1 MYIYTRL
8 EMGKQTI
15 YSKQTEGPKSQTFK
29 DFKTSVDSLYG
40 IAYRVELI
48 RR

>member
-1 MYIYTRL
+1 MYIYARL

-29 DFKTSVDSLYG
+29 DFKTSVDRL
-40 IAYRVELI
+40 
-48 RR
+48 